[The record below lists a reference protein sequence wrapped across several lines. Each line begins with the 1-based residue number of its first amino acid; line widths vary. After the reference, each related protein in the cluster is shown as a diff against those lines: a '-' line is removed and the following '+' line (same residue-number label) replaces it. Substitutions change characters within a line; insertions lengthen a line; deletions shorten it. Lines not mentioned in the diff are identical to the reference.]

1 MHSWVHYEP
10 ITKNIRL
17 SKITP
22 GTDLIWEKGKTPL
35 SKFILLDEN
44 YQKEAEVI
52 VPFRASGFQ
61 TPDGYYL
68 YLGSIRS
75 EDEVAYE
82 RLDFS
87 RINP

>member
-1 MHSWVHYEP
+1 M
-10 ITKNIRL
+10 
-17 SKITP
+17 ITP
-22 GTDLIWEKGKTPL
+22 DTDLIREEGKTPL
-35 SKFILLDEN
+35 SKFIVLDEK

-75 EDEVAYE
+75 EDEVAYV